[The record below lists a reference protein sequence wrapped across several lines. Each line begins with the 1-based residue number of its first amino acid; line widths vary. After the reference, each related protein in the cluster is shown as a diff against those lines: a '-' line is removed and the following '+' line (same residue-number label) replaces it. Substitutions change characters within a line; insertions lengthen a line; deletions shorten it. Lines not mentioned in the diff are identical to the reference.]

1 MRILL
6 DTHTLL
12 WFSVGDSRISQTARD
27 LVEDVSVQKHLS
39 VVSAWEIAIKYKLG
53 KLDLEM
59 GYESFMKDALNK
71 TQCSLLPISLDH
83 LTLVSDL
90 ELHHRD
96 PFDRMIVAQS
106 IAEEMPLVSADDAL
120 DKYAVERVWK

>member
-27 LVEDVSVQKHLS
+27 LVEDVNVQKHLS

-71 TQCSLLPISLDH
+71 THCTLLPISLDH

-120 DKYAVERVWK
+120 DKYSVERVWN